1 MAGSIPHNP
10 FKVVLKETTTKTAKL
25 LTASFYFGERWSE
38 IGLHGE
44 ENEGKCGKMVLLS
57 RNKAAIVRYQFEVL

>member
-10 FKVVLKETTTKTAKL
+10 FKVVLKDTAKL
-25 LTASFYFGERWSE
+25 LTASLYCGERWRE